1 MPRGQSQGAWK
12 RANRSLEH
20 LYDTPGSHEFPA
32 IRRQD
37 EHQKAVNEIVDS
49 VVGDPPAAPGAGR
62 DCPSSPARTTAAPL
76 PRADAADGP
85 AATPCPRGRFACAGL
100 RVLG

>member
-20 LYDTPGSHEFPA
+20 HYDTPGSHEFPA
-32 IRRQD
+32 VRRGRQD
-37 EHQKAVNEIVDS
+37 EHQKAVNDIVDS
-49 VVGDPPAAPGAGR
+49 VVGDPLPAAPGGR
-62 DCPSSPARTTAAPL
+62 ACPPSPARTRAPPL

-85 AATPCPRGRFACAGL
+85 AARPCPRGSL